1 MSQLKKLLWPVGLNQ
16 DDFNKRFVTMDEL
29 SEEKSVEEEETPKE
43 EERTESNVAP
53 NQDKMQKNVYM
64 EDLGINMKNL
74 FFEILEMV
82 SNGINPISYIMDDQ
96 QRQFTAAVMILII
109 GGLLL
114 FFSNLMIDWV
124 NYVRNF

>member
-1 MSQLKKLLWPVGLNQ
+1 MSQLKKLQGPVGLNQ
-16 DDFNKRFVTMDEL
+16 DNFNKRFVTMDEL
-29 SEEKSVEEEETPKE
+29 SEEKSVEEEE
-43 EERTESNVAP
+43 ERTESNVAP
-53 NQDKMQKNVYM
+53 NQYKMQKNVYM

-82 SNGINPISYIMDDQ
+82 SNGVNPISYIMDDQ

-114 FFSNLMIDWV
+114 FFSNLMV
-124 NYVRNF
+124 E

>member
-1 MSQLKKLLWPVGLNQ
+1 MSQLKKLQGPVGLNQ
-16 DDFNKRFVTMDEL
+16 DNFNKRFVTMDEL

-114 FFSNLMIDWV
+114 FFSNLMID
-124 NYVRNF
+124 